1 MRDHLAKI
9 RHDLVLAVH
18 PTVLLL
24 LRVVLL
30 HQVVQVQI
38 DQVLAVRL
46 VVLHLHHQDL
56 LVLIAIVAVK
66 TFRRAEVQPIVVVVY
81 TVRVTVG
88 PGLKIV
94 LLPTVLL

>member
-1 MRDHLAKI
+1 MRDHLAVI
-9 RHDLVLAVH
+9 RRDQILAVH
-18 PTVLLL
+18 PTVLL

-66 TFRRAEVQPIVVVVY
+66 TFRRAEVQPIVVVQRAKSRKGVKPAIHAGF
-81 TVRVTVG
+81 VPNR
-88 PGLKIV
+88 
-94 LLPTVLL
+94 